1 MQDTATISAV
11 EPLGSLNNIL
21 KYLVE
26 ASVGEAVVGRGPRG
40 NPVLRGATQETLGIR
55 LRAILLLQAGGSV
68 VAHRQ
73 GL

>member
-1 MQDTATISAV
+1 MQGTATISALA
-11 EPLGSLNNIL
+11 PLRSLNNTL

-26 ASVGEAVVGRGPRG
+26 AVGEAVVGRCPRG

-55 LRAILLLQAGGSV
+55 LRPVLLLQARGSV